1 MVRLIYSNTPAC
13 SELVGPDTNA
23 YPAATLVFNFSDDVG
38 AAPPPEK
45 AHHTGHSF
53 QCKPQVLAVSC
64 CTNNAVCLGADSDT
78 HVKTCF

>member
-45 AHHTGHSF
+45 AHHTAHSF